1 MLYKSPVFEY
11 ELYQAESQISKQYS
25 QGRTNDD
32 IKQPVTVFRMRVN
45 PVTIAAAY
53 ATNPTQYPLN
63 PYSLYNRVAAI
74 NAAAVCP
81 EGKEK

>member
-11 ELYQAESQISKQYS
+11 ELYQAESQICKQYS

-32 IKQPVTVFRMRVN
+32 IKQPVTVIQN
-45 PVTIAAAY
+45 

>member
-32 IKQPVTVFRMRVN
+32 IKQPVTVIQN
-45 PVTIAAAY
+45 AGKPC
-53 ATNPTQYPLN
+53 N
-63 PYSLYNRVAAI
+63 YSCC
-74 NAAAVCP
+74 VCY
-81 EGKEK
+81 

>member
-11 ELYQAESQISKQYS
+11 ELYQAESQICKQYS

-32 IKQPVTVFRMRVN
+32 IKQPVTVIQN
-45 PVTIAAAY
+45 AAY

>member
-32 IKQPVTVFRMRVN
+32 IKQPVTVIQN
-45 PVTIAAAY
+45 AGKPCNYSCAY